1 MNFDKLIDC
10 IETDYN
16 NWCERANIKY
26 KRDYVYTIELGRKY
40 AKIVK
45 DDGQKSVWGFVQLVD
60 DKKFRKGDILMA
72 AGWQGPARNKA
83 RGNVLDETFDMV
95 NWTGPAYL

>member
-1 MNFDKLIDC
+1 MNLDKLIDC
-10 IETDYN
+10 IENDYN

-26 KRDYVYTIELGRKY
+26 KRDYVYTVEMGRKY

-60 DKKFRKGDILMA
+60 DKKFRAGDILKP
-72 AGWQGPARNKA
+72 AGYNAPARNKA
-83 RGNVLDETFDMV
+83 RGNVLDEDFSMV

>member
-1 MNFDKLIDC
+1 MNFEKLFNC
-10 IETDYN
+10 IEADYK
-16 NWCERANIKY
+16 NWCERANIKHG
-26 KRDYVYTIELGRKY
+26 RDYKFTAQLGRKY
-40 AKIVK
+40 AKIIK

-83 RGNVLDETFDMV
+83 RGNVLDETFNMV
-95 NWTGPAYL
+95 RWTGPDYL